1 MDYGAGFIPETEV
14 PGYTGST
21 ASQKEEPKS
30 GLNDLGEKE
39 DFCSAKSELAA
50 KKGWNVIGEFVRV
63 LWFFHF
69 HAEDPVA
76 AFEFANKAA
85 SVAWLED
92 TTKAMFALLGALAP
106 PITIYPVRGGSRL
119 YSPWGTRSCYYVF
132 HDLIEQYKKG
142 FVGAIWQTKVFER
155 MQRIPRKGA
164 ANTFRSLSAQGS
176 TTHIIAACF
185 FCS

>member
-1 MDYGAGFIPETEV
+1 MDYGAGFIPEAPVE
-14 PGYTGST
+14 GYSGST
-21 ASQKEEPKS
+21 APQKEMPNSKQ
-30 GLNDLGEKE
+30 LNDVGGRE

-50 KKGWNVIGEFVRV
+50 KKGWNVIGDFVRV

-76 AFEFANKAA
+76 AFGFADKAA

-92 TTKAMFALLGALAP
+92 TTKAMFALLATLAP
-106 PITIYPVRGGSRL
+106 PITIYPLRGDSRL
-119 YSPWGTRSCYYVF
+119 YSPWGTRSCFYVF

-164 ANTFRSLSAQGS
+164 ENSFRGLSAQGS
-176 TTHIIAACF
+176 KTHT
-185 FCS
+185 